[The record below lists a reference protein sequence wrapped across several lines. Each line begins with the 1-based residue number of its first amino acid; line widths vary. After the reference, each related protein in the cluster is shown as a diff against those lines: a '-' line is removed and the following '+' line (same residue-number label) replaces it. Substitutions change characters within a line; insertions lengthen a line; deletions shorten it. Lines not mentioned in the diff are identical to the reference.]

1 MHHLKRIHK
10 LRERFEQRFLSRPR
24 VFQAPGRVNLIGEHT
39 DYHEGYVL
47 PMAIERSIAL
57 VGRRRADRTLRLYSR
72 VLRESTT
79 LDIDATERH
88 PERWARYFQGVVQ
101 VLGARHPLDAGADVL
116 IDADLPPGGGLS
128 SSSALVVGFAALLA
142 RVLRHHLGPGD
153 HREAVAGWE
162 STLSFDYWHR
172 LARGHRLARPRV
184 RRIVV
189 RSLLAIASPQH
200 DVEIHPTLRRK
211 R

>member
-1 MHHLKRIHK
+1 METIAPALPVQEILAAPDLPAAAEILAAAIDARHHHFEPWLSW
-10 LRERFEQRFLSRPR
+10 REDRVIPFLAELSG
-24 VFQAPGRVNLIGEHT
+24 A
-39 DYHEGYVL
+39 
-47 PMAIERSIAL
+47 
-57 VGRRRADRTLRLYSR
+57 RRA
-72 VLRESTT
+72 E
-79 LDIDATERH
+79 
-88 PERWARYFQGVVQ
+88 
-101 VLGARHPLDAGADVL
+101 
-116 IDADLPPGGGLS
+116 
-128 SSSALVVGFAALLA
+128 FAALIA
-142 RVLRHHLGPGD
+142 RVLRRHLGPGD

-172 LARGHRLARPRV
+172 LARGHGLPRPRV